1 MTAIASSKPSRIS
14 EAQSTPAKW
23 GRWPAVIT
31 AIAAALVS
39 ECSVWLS
46 WRQGWT
52 LYYGDAEAH
61 LNIARRVIDSR
72 TPGYPQFGTV
82 WLPML
87 HALLLPVVARDEL
100 WRSGLAGVIPPAICF
115 VLGVT
120 FLFAAV
126 RRVFSST
133 AAGATAAALY
143 AMTAGAAS
151 GTAPPNS
158 RSSAVPNAWKAH
170 GRLAALRS
178 SDVRN

>member
-14 EAQSTPAKW
+14 EAQSTPAAKFS
-23 GRWPAVIT
+23 RWPVVIA

-39 ECSVWLS
+39 ALAVWFS

-61 LNIARRVIDSR
+61 LNIARRIVDSR

-100 WRSGLAGVIPPAICF
+100 WRSGLAGVIPPATCL

-120 FLFAAV
+120 SL
-126 RRVFSST
+126 
-133 AAGATAAALY
+133 
-143 AMTAGAAS
+143 
-151 GTAPPNS
+151 
-158 RSSAVPNAWKAH
+158 
-170 GRLAALRS
+170 LAACPRA
-178 SDVRN
+178 V